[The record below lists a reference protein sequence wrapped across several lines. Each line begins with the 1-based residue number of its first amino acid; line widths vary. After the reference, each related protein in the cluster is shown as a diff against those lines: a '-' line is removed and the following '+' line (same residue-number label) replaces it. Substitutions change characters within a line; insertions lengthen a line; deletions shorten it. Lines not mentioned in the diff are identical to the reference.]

1 MESSIPLSMYR
12 KPKIANF
19 IAFFLVQVMNNAS
32 CVASVPMLITQFVCS
47 RSHIPSLPVF
57 FLSCASSMFAW
68 FLS

>member
-1 MESSIPLSMYR
+1 MYKKLR
-12 KPKIANF
+12 IANL
-19 IAFFLVQVMNNAS
+19 IALFLVQVMNNA
-32 CVASVPMLITQFVCS
+32 VVDASVAMLITQFVCS

>member
-1 MESSIPLSMYR
+1 MYR
-12 KPKIANF
+12 KARIANF
-19 IAFFLVQVMNNAS
+19 IALFLVQVMNSAA
-32 CVASVPMLITQFVCS
+32 VDAAVPLLITQFVCS